1 MRLRPVLVIPLVL
14 LLCAACARDAET
26 PAAEDASPV
35 AATGSV
41 TISAHEAGAA
51 ALSWQRPRV
60 ALDEEDGDEV
70 AQARERAH
78 EALDTGDLYE
88 GEDAAIPLYLA
99 LLERD
104 PDDPAAQR
112 GLDTAR
118 ARLIALGDA
127 ALAESGD
134 DPDALRNAHRVAA
147 VARDVWPQDEQ
158 TQAYLQRL
166 DRADRL
172 WELNRLAEADLAQ
185 GRLGESGEGALPKLR
200 EALELSPEQPRAMQ
214 NLAAVESALIRRA
227 ENAAASGDFD
237 SAGQWLEHAAV
248 LRPEIATVPDAR
260 ERIARMRT
268 LRIARLRDQ
277 GVAALAGEDG
287 IAQARARLAELL
299 SIAEPGDPAA
309 VDLRERIDLA
319 VHYGLFRPGQVFTDA
334 LGSGGRGPR
343 MVVIPHGAFTMGAP
357 ADEPGSTDAER
368 PQRNIRF
375 DRGFAMAVTEV
386 TVGDYRR
393 FVNATGYQTRSA
405 RRGFSMVYDERSGNF
420 VRRSNVDWRHDHIGA
435 LAADNTPVL
444 HASAVDAAAY
454 ANWLSEQ
461 SGHRYRLPSEAEFEY
476 ALRAGTGTAFPWGDG
491 REVPDGVGNLTGGND
506 RSPSGRQWSNA
517 FPGYGDG
524 HWGPAPAASFV
535 ANRWGVHDLAG
546 NVSEWVADCWHENY
560 RRAPADAT
568 PWVNPGCRTHVIRG
582 GSWAS
587 APDQARSAWRAP
599 AQRDTTNARLGF
611 RVVRDL

>member
-1 MRLRPVLVIPLVL
+1 MIPLL
-14 LLCAACARDAET
+14 LLVCAACARDADAP
-26 PAAEDASPV
+26 PADEAASPS
-35 AATGSV
+35 ASGSV
-41 TISAHEAGAA
+41 TISADEAGAA

-60 ALDEEDGDEV
+60 ALAEDEEEV
-70 AQARERAH
+70 VQARERAA

-99 LLERD
+99 LVERD
-104 PDDPAAQR
+104 PDDRDARR

-118 ARLIALGDA
+118 TRLFALGDE
-127 ALAESGD
+127 ALAGSGD

-147 VARDVWPQDEQ
+147 VARDVWPGDEH

-172 WELNRLAEADLAQ
+172 WELNRTAEADLAQ
-185 GRLGESGEGALPKLR
+185 DRLGESGEGALPKLR
-200 EALELSPEQPRAMQ
+200 EALELAPGQPRAMQ

-227 ENAAASGDFD
+227 ETAAVNGDFD
-237 SAGQWLEHAAV
+237 SAEQWLGHAGL
-248 LRPEIATVPDAR
+248 LRPDMETVPDAR
-260 ERIARMRT
+260 ERISRMRA
-268 LRIARLRDQ
+268 LRISRLRDE
-277 GVAALAGEDG
+277 GVAALAGDDG

-299 SIAEPGDPAA
+299 RIAEPGDPAA

-343 MVVIPHGAFTMGAP
+343 MVVVPHGAFTMGAP
-357 ADEPGSTDAER
+357 EGEPGSSDAER
-368 PQRNIRF
+368 PQRNVRF
-375 DRGFAMAVTEV
+375 ERGFAMAVTEV

-420 VRRSNVDWRHDHIGA
+420 VRRSNVDWRHDHLGGA
-435 LAADNTPVL
+435 ATDNAPVL
-444 HASAVDAAAY
+444 HVSAVDATAY
-454 ANWLSEQ
+454 ADWLSEQ
-461 SGHRYRLPSEAEFEY
+461 GGQRYRLPSEAEFEY
-476 ALRAGTGTAFPWGDG
+476 ALRAGTETAFAWGDAG
-491 REVPDGVGNLTGGND
+491 DIPESVGNLTGGED

-517 FPGYGDG
+517 FRGYGDG
-524 HWGPAPAASFV
+524 YWGPAPAASFA

-560 RRAPADAT
+560 RRAPTDAT

-587 APDQARSAWRAP
+587 APEQARSAWRAP

-611 RVVRDL
+611 RVVREL

>member
-1 MRLRPVLVIPLVL
+1 M
-14 LLCAACARDAET
+14 CAACARDADT
-26 PAAEDASPV
+26 PPADEAASPS
-35 AATGSV
+35 ASGSV
-41 TISAHEAGAA
+41 TISADEAGAA

-60 ALDEEDGDEV
+60 ALAEDEEEV
-70 AQARERAH
+70 VQARARAA

-99 LLERD
+99 LVERD
-104 PDDPAAQR
+104 PDDRDARR

-118 ARLIALGDA
+118 TRLFALGDE
-127 ALAESGD
+127 ALAGSGD

-147 VARDVWPQDEQ
+147 VARDVWPGDEH

-172 WELNRLAEADLAQ
+172 WELNRTAEADLAQ
-185 GRLGESGEGALPKLR
+185 DRLGESGEGALPKLR
-200 EALELSPEQPRAMQ
+200 EALELAPGQPRAMQ

-227 ENAAASGDFD
+227 ETAAVNGDFD
-237 SAGQWLEHAAV
+237 SAEQWLGHAGL
-248 LRPEIATVPDAR
+248 LRPDMETVPDAR
-260 ERIARMRT
+260 ERISRMRT
-268 LRIARLRDQ
+268 LRISRLRDE
-277 GVAALAGEDG
+277 GVAALAGDDG

-299 SIAEPGDPAA
+299 RIAEPGDPAA

-343 MVVIPHGAFTMGAP
+343 MVVVPHGAFTMGAP
-357 ADEPGSTDAER
+357 EGEPGSSDAER
-368 PQRNIRF
+368 PQRNVRF
-375 DRGFAMAVTEV
+375 ERGFAMAVTEV

-420 VRRSNVDWRHDHIGA
+420 IRRSNVDWRHDHLGGA
-435 LAADNTPVL
+435 ATDNAPVL
-444 HASAVDAAAY
+444 HVSAVDATAY
-454 ANWLSEQ
+454 ADWLSEQ
-461 SGHRYRLPSEAEFEY
+461 GGQRYRLPSEAEFEY
-476 ALRAGTGTAFPWGDG
+476 ALRAGTETAFAWGDAG
-491 REVPDGVGNLTGGND
+491 DIPEGVANLTGGED
-506 RSPSGRQWSNA
+506 RSPSGRHWSNA
-517 FPGYGDG
+517 FRGYGDG
-524 HWGPAPAASFV
+524 YWGPAPAASFA

-560 RRAPADAT
+560 RRAPTDAT

-587 APDQARSAWRAP
+587 APEQARSAWRAP

-611 RVVRDL
+611 RVVREL

>member
-1 MRLRPVLVIPLVL
+1 M
-14 LLCAACARDAET
+14 
-26 PAAEDASPV
+26 
-35 AATGSV
+35 
-41 TISAHEAGAA
+41 SADEAGAA

-60 ALDEEDGDEV
+60 ALAEDEEEV
-70 AQARERAH
+70 VQARERAA

-99 LLERD
+99 LVERD
-104 PDDPAAQR
+104 PDDRDARR

-118 ARLIALGDA
+118 TRLFALGDE
-127 ALAESGD
+127 ALAGSGD

-147 VARDVWPQDEQ
+147 VARDVWPGDEH

-172 WELNRLAEADLAQ
+172 WELNRTAEADLAQ
-185 GRLGESGEGALPKLR
+185 DRLGESGEGALPKLR
-200 EALELSPEQPRAMQ
+200 EALELAPGQPRAMQ

-227 ENAAASGDFD
+227 ETAAVNGDFD
-237 SAGQWLEHAAV
+237 SAEQWLGHAGL
-248 LRPEIATVPDAR
+248 LRPDMETVPDAR
-260 ERIARMRT
+260 ERISRMRA
-268 LRIARLRDQ
+268 LRISRLRDE
-277 GVAALAGEDG
+277 GVAALAGDDG

-299 SIAEPGDPAA
+299 RIAEPGDPAA

-343 MVVIPHGAFTMGAP
+343 MVVVPHGAFTMGAP
-357 ADEPGSTDAER
+357 EGEPGSSDAER
-368 PQRNIRF
+368 PQRNVRF
-375 DRGFAMAVTEV
+375 ERGFAMAVTEV

-420 VRRSNVDWRHDHIGA
+420 VRRSNVDWRHDHLGGA
-435 LAADNTPVL
+435 ATDNAPVL
-444 HASAVDAAAY
+444 HVSAVDATAY
-454 ANWLSEQ
+454 ADWLSEQ
-461 SGHRYRLPSEAEFEY
+461 GGQRYRLPSEAEFEY
-476 ALRAGTGTAFPWGDG
+476 ALRAGTETAFAWGDAG
-491 REVPDGVGNLTGGND
+491 DIPESVGNLTGGED

-517 FPGYGDG
+517 FRGYGDG
-524 HWGPAPAASFV
+524 YWGPAPAASFA

-560 RRAPADAT
+560 RRAPTDAT

-587 APDQARSAWRAP
+587 APEQARSAWRAP

-611 RVVRDL
+611 RVVREL